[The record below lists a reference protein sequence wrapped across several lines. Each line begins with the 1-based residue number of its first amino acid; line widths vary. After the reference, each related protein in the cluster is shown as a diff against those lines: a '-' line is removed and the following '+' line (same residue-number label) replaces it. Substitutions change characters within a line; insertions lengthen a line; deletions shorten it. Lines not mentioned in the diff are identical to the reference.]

1 MWKYNKDQGVVAGQD
16 AVWIDNV
23 VFPPTFAESSANIGD
38 INSDGTINVQDI
50 IILVNVILS
59 GENNAL
65 ADINDDGNIDVLD
78 IVVIINI
85 ILQN

>member
-1 MWKYNKDQGVVAGQD
+1 MKTDSLVERA
-16 AVWIDNV
+16 
-23 VFPPTFAESSANIGD
+23 TS
-38 INSDGTINVQDI
+38 GTINVQDI